1 MELSRVFDPEVVDA
15 LWAALEPRVPR
26 RPDHHPLGCHRPRKS
41 DRDCFSLM
49 LVRLVTGCSWE
60 DAERVCGSVVSD
72 TTARQRR
79 DEWLRA
85 GIFEAMATEA
95 LCAYDKI
102 VGLDLAEVCVDGS
115 VHKAPAGGEGTG
127 PSPVDRSK
135 LGWKWSIATDAVGI
149 PIGWVGA
156 GANRHDDSLLGPTLD
171 TVATHGLLADLG
183 TLHLDRGYD
192 TQWVRAGCAERGL
205 GDLVIAERKRKNRPR
220 GTKPRRIKVPL
231 GLRWP
236 VERTNSWLSNYGQMR
251 RNTDRCGAHRVAQ
264 LALAIALI
272 LTAKLIDWR
281 NRWTPDLRPIR

>member
-1 MELSRVFDPEVVDA
+1 MA
-15 LWAALEPRVPR
+15 
-26 RPDHHPLGCHRPRKS
+26 
-41 DRDCFSLM
+41 
-49 LVRLVTGCSWE
+49 
-60 DAERVCGSVVSD
+60 SD

-79 DEWLRA
+79 DQWFRA

-156 GANRHDDSLLGPTLD
+156 GANRHDDSLFRTTLN
-171 TVATHGLLADLG
+171 TVAIHGLLADLG

-236 VERTNSWLSNYGQMR
+236 VERTNSQVS
-251 RNTDRCGAHRVAQ
+251 DSA
-264 LALAIALI
+264 
-272 LTAKLIDWR
+272 
-281 NRWTPDLRPIR
+281 